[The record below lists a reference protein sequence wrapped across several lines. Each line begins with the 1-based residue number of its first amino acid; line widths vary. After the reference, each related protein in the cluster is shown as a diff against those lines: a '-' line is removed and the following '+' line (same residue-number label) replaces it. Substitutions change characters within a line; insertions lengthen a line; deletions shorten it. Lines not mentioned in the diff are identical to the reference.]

1 MQFLPRKPFAML
13 AGLLMALS
21 APASIA
27 HAQATG
33 TIRGTVTDSTTQR
46 GVPGVQVSIAGTT
59 RGAVTNDDGVYTLTA
74 VPAGTATV
82 RAQRIGYASQ
92 SRDVRVVAG
101 DAVTADFALHPV
113 ATVLSTVVSVGYG
126 TASRQ
131 DVSSAIASV
140 DSTAFAN
147 TPVAGVDNALQGR
160 IPGVQ
165 VMQNSGEPGSGIS
178 IRVRGPASLN
188 AGNAPLYVVD
198 GVPMIQGSL
207 SQIALSGQDVTAI
220 TGLNPDE
227 IASIDVLKDA
237 AAAAIYGSRGS
248 NGVVIVTTKRGAA
261 GKTRFSLNSYLG
273 TQKVEKTIGL
283 LNAQQYVE
291 VMNESAKNDGYA
303 PDDYDFTPGVDD
315 AATYDW
321 QGAVFR
327 RAPVSDVNLSLNG
340 GSDRLRYY
348 LSGSN
353 FDQRGIVIGSGYT
366 RQAGRLNLDIN
377 ATDKFFV
384 SSSIGLTREDNDR
397 IPGDQSLDGVVTNA
411 IGMQPMRP
419 IYGSSYGYAGD
430 NEDLRYSNPVAIADF
445 NFDKYKTLRALGTVS
460 ARYLISNRFSLDGR
474 VGADVYGIDE
484 LTWSDPKV
492 DGTYAASANG
502 VGRTASNTNTKYVAE
517 SYLTVDALNSASNR
531 LNLIGGA
538 SVEYNHRDL
547 SFTRG
552 EGFPSGFSTYIAN
565 AATITSWDGS
575 ATDNNLVSF
584 FSRANWS
591 YKDRYLLS
599 ASLRADGSSRFGA
612 DNRYGIFPAVS
623 AGWNVTDEGFAQGL
637 ANLATLKL
645 RASYGVTGNQGIGDF
660 ASRSLASG
668 SPYSGEAGVAP
679 TQLGNPSLK
688 WETTREV
695 DLGADVSMLDD
706 RASLIVD
713 WYNRNTSNLLVRRP
727 IPSTSGYTSIWSNIG
742 AIRNRGVD
750 LGLHTVNLDGGAR
763 GLGWSSDLNVT
774 WNRNVVTDLYGDQN
788 ATFTVSSRVTSVV
801 AVGQPIGEFYLYK
814 FVGVTPDSGNAR
826 FESARGTIVPAD
838 SLTADDLMF
847 VGSPQP
853 KYYGGFTNTFTF
865 RDFDLRGFLQFSQGT
880 KVFNMM
886 RIFTDDGG
894 WSYDNKT
901 THVLNRWQKPGDITN
916 EPRMSYDGVSG
927 ARVISSRFVE
937 DGSFVRLGELTL
949 GYKLPDR
956 LASAASMSNARIYLS
971 GRNLHTWT
979 SYSGYNPDV
988 NSAGIGSNVVMGV
1001 DYYAYPLARTFTLGV
1016 SASWRAGPPRAT
1028 SSNEAT
1034 ANHATQ
1040 SSNSHSP
1047 GAAGRGGL

>member
-1 MQFLPRKPFAML
+1 MQSLPRWSFAVL
-13 AGLLMALS
+13 AALFVALV
-21 APASIA
+21 APAGIA
-27 HAQATG
+27 RAQATG
-33 TIRGTVTDSTTQR
+33 TIRGTVTDSTNRR
-46 GVPGVQVSIAGTT
+46 GVPGVQVTISGTT
-59 RGAVTNDDGVYTLTA
+59 RGAVSNDNGVYTLTA
-74 VPAGTATV
+74 VPAGVVTI
-82 RAQRIGYASQ
+82 RAQRLGYSSQ
-92 SRDVRVVAG
+92 SRTVTVAAG
-101 DAVTADFALHPV
+101 SAVTADFELHPV

-131 DVSSAIASV
+131 DVSSAISSV
-140 DSTAFAN
+140 DSSTFAN
-147 TPVAGVDNALQGR
+147 TPVASVDNALQGR

-178 IRVRGPASLN
+178 MRVRGPASLN
-188 AGNAPLYVVD
+188 AGNQPLYVVD

-220 TGLNPDE
+220 SGLNPDE

-248 NGVVIVTTKRGAA
+248 NGVVLITTKRGAA
-261 GKTRFSLNSYLG
+261 GNTRFSLNSYVG

-291 VMNESAKNDGYA
+291 LYNESAKNDNRA
-303 PDDYDFTPGVDD
+303 LPFEPGVDD
-315 AATYDW
+315 VDTYDW

-327 RAPVSDVNLSLNG
+327 RAPVSDINLSMSG
-340 GSDRLRYY
+340 GSERLKFY

-353 FDQRGIVIGSGYT
+353 FDQRGIVIGSAYT
-366 RQAGRLNLDIN
+366 RQAGRLNLDVN
-377 ATDKFFV
+377 ATDRFFL
-384 SSSIGLTREDNDR
+384 SSTIGLTRENNDR

-411 IGMQPMRP
+411 IGMQPFMP
-419 IYGSSYGYAGD
+419 IYGSSSGYGGD
-430 NEDLRYSNPVAIADF
+430 NEGLRYSNPVAIADF
-445 NFDKYKTLRALGTVS
+445 NFDTFKTLRALGTLN
-460 ARYLISNRFSLDGR
+460 ARYLFSPMFSLEGR
-474 VGADVYGIDE
+474 VGADVYSIDE
-484 LTWSDPKV
+484 LTWGEPKV
-492 DGTYAASANG
+492 DGTYAASADG
-502 VGRTASNTNTKYVAE
+502 VGRTASNTNTKYMAE
-517 SYLTVDALNSASNR
+517 SFLTVNAINSASSR

-552 EGFPSGFSTYIAN
+552 EGFPAGFSTYVAN

-599 ASLRADGSSRFGA
+599 ASLRADGSSRFGT

-623 AGWNVTDEGFAQGL
+623 AGWNVTDESFAQGL
-637 ANLATLKL
+637 AKLATLKL

-668 SPYSGEAGVAP
+668 QPYSGVAGVAP
-679 TQLGNPSLK
+679 TQLGNPELK
-688 WETTREV
+688 WETTKEV
-695 DLGADVSMLDD
+695 DLGADVSVLDG

-713 WYNRNTSNLLVRRP
+713 WYNRNTSDLLVRRP
-727 IPSTSGYTSIWSNIG
+727 IPATSGYTSIWSNIG
-742 AIRNRGVD
+742 DIRNRGVD
-750 LGLHTVNLDGGAR
+750 MGLHTINLDGGANR
-763 GLGWSSDLNVT
+763 LGWTSDLNVT
-774 WNRNVVTDLYGDQN
+774 WNRNVVTHLYNGQT
-788 ATFTVSSRVTSVV
+788 ATFNVSSRITSVA
-801 AVGQPIGEFYLYK
+801 AVGQPLGEFYLYK
-814 FVGVTPDSGNAR
+814 FLRVNPDNGNAL
-826 FESARGTIVPAD
+826 FQAADGTETYSPGSSD
-838 SLTADDLMF
+838 RMF

-853 KYYGGFTNTFTF
+853 DYYGGFTNTLTF
-865 RDFDLRGFLQFSQGT
+865 RDFDLRGFLQFSQGN

-894 WSYDNKT
+894 CTWDNLST
-901 THVLNRWQKPGDITN
+901 LALDRWQKPGDITD
-916 EPRMSYDGVSG
+916 EPRMSYRCRSG
-927 ARVISSRFVE
+927 ADVISSRFIE
-937 DGSFVRLGELTL
+937 DGSFVRLGEVTL

-956 LASAASMSNARIYLS
+956 LASSARMTNARIYVS

-979 SYSGYNPDV
+979 DYSGYNPDV

-1016 SASWRAGPPRAT
+1016 SASW
-1028 SSNEAT
+1028 
-1034 ANHATQ
+1034 
-1040 SSNSHSP
+1040 
-1047 GAAGRGGL
+1047 

>member
-1 MQFLPRKPFAML
+1 MQSLPRKPFAVL
-13 AGLLMALS
+13 AALLVALA
-21 APASIA
+21 APVSIA

-33 TIRGTVTDSTTQR
+33 TIRGTVTDSASQR
-46 GVPGVQVSIAGTT
+46 GVSGVQVTIAGTT
-59 RGAVTNDDGVYTLTA
+59 RGTVTNDNGAYTLTA
-74 VPAGTATV
+74 VPSGTVTV
-82 RAQRIGYASQ
+82 RAQRLGYSSQ
-92 SRDVRVVAG
+92 SRSVTVVSG
-101 DAVTADFALHPV
+101 EAVTADFQLHPV
-113 ATVLSTVVSVGYG
+113 ATVLSAVVSVGYG
-126 TASRQ
+126 TATRQ

-140 DSTAFAN
+140 DSSVFAN

-178 IRVRGPASLN
+178 MRVRGPASLN
-188 AGNAPLYVVD
+188 AGNQPLYVVD

-261 GKTRFSLNSYLG
+261 GKTRFSFNSYVG

-291 VMNESAKNDGYA
+291 LYNESAVNDGYA
-303 PDDYDFTPGVDD
+303 PDELPFLPGVDD
-315 AATYDW
+315 VNSYDW

-327 RAPVSDVNLSLNG
+327 RSPVSDVNLSMSG
-340 GSDRLRYY
+340 GNERLKFY

-353 FDQRGIVIGSGYT
+353 FDQRGIVIGSGYR
-366 RQAGRLNLDIN
+366 RQAGRLNMDLN
-377 ATDKFFV
+377 ATDKLFV
-384 SSSIGLTREDNDR
+384 STSIGLTREDNDR

-411 IGMQPMRP
+411 IGMQPFVP
-419 IYGSSYGYAGD
+419 IYGSNYGYGGRAEGA
-430 NEDLRYSNPVAIADF
+430 RYSNPVAIADF
-445 NFDKYKTLRALGTVS
+445 NFDNLRTLRAMGNLDAKYS
-460 ARYLISNRFSLDGR
+460 FSDRVWLSGR

-484 LTWSDPKV
+484 LTWGDPRI
-492 DGTYAASANG
+492 DRTYAQSANG

-517 SYLTVDALNSASNR
+517 SFLTLEPLNQAANR
-531 LNLIGGA
+531 LSVIGGT

-552 EGFPSGFSTYIAN
+552 EGFPAGFSTYIVN
-565 AATITSWDGS
+565 AANITSWDGS

-584 FSRANWS
+584 FTRANWS
-591 YKDRYLLS
+591 YKERYLLS

-612 DNRYGIFPAVS
+612 DNRYGIFPAIS

-637 ANLATLKL
+637 ARLATLKL

-668 SPYSGEAGVAP
+668 TPYSGEAGVSP
-679 TQLGNPSLK
+679 TQLGNPNLK
-688 WETTREV
+688 WETTKET
-695 DLGADVSMLDD
+695 DLGADLSVLDG

-713 WYNRNTSNLLVRRP
+713 WYNRNTSDLLVRRP

-742 AIRNRGVD
+742 SIRNRGVD
-750 LGLHTVNLDGGAR
+750 LGLHTVNLDGGSR
-763 GLGWSSDLNVT
+763 GLGWTSDLNVT
-774 WNRNVVTDLYGDQN
+774 WNKNVVTDLYNGQL
-788 ATFTVSSRVTSVV
+788 ATFNVSSRITSVA
-801 AVGQPIGEFYLYK
+801 AVGQPLGEFYLYK
-814 FVGVTPDSGNAR
+814 FLRVDPETGNAV
-826 FESARGTIVPAD
+826 FANAD
-838 SLTADDLMF
+838 GSETDSPTDRMF
-847 VGSPQP
+847 VGNPQP

-865 RDFDLRGFLQFSQGT
+865 RNFDLRGFVQFSRGN

-894 WSYDNKT
+894 CTWDNEST
-901 THVLNRWQKPGDITN
+901 IALTRWQKPGDITN
-916 EPRMSYDGVSG
+916 EPRMSYDCTSG
-927 ARVISSRFVE
+927 ADVISSRFVE

-956 LASAASMSNARIYLS
+956 LASAARMDNARIYLS

-979 SYSGYNPDV
+979 NYSGYNPDV

-1016 SASWRAGPPRAT
+1016 SASW
-1028 SSNEAT
+1028 
-1034 ANHATQ
+1034 
-1040 SSNSHSP
+1040 
-1047 GAAGRGGL
+1047 

>member
-1 MQFLPRKPFAML
+1 VL
-13 AGLLMALS
+13 AAVLVALV
-21 APASIA
+21 APAGIA
-27 HAQATG
+27 RAQATG
-33 TIRGTVTDSTTQR
+33 TIRGTVTDSSSRR
-46 GVPGVQVSIAGTT
+46 GVPGVQVTISGTT
-59 RGAVTNDDGVYTLTA
+59 RGAVTNDAGAYTLAA
-74 VPAGTATV
+74 VPAGAVTI
-82 RAQRIGYASQ
+82 RAQRLGYSSQ
-92 SRDVRVVAG
+92 SRTVSVGAG
-101 DAVTADFALHPV
+101 EIATADFTLHPV
-113 ATVLSTVVSVGYG
+113 ATVLSAVVSVGYG

-140 DSTAFAN
+140 DSSVFAN

-188 AGNAPLYVVD
+188 AGNQPLYVVD

-248 NGVVIVTTKRGAA
+248 NGVVIITTKRGAA
-261 GKTRFSLNSYLG
+261 GNTRFAFNSYVG

-291 VMNESAKNDGYA
+291 LYNESAKND
-303 PDDYDFTPGVDD
+303 DYDPEDYPFVAGVDD
-315 AATYDW
+315 VNSYDW

-327 RAPVSDVNLSLNG
+327 RSPVSDVNLSMSG
-340 GSDRLRYY
+340 GNERLRFY

-353 FDQRGIVIGSGYT
+353 FDQEGIVIGSAYN
-366 RQAGRLNLDIN
+366 RQAMRLNMDLN
-377 ATDKFFV
+377 ATQKLFV
-384 SSSIGLTREDNDR
+384 SSSVGLTRENNDR

-411 IGMQPMRP
+411 IGMQPFAP
-419 IYGSSYGYAGD
+419 IYGSASGFGGRAEG
-430 NEDLRYSNPVAIADF
+430 LRYSNPVATAAF
-445 NFDKYKTLRALGTVS
+445 SFDTYKTLRALGNLD
-460 ARYLISNRFSLDGR
+460 AKYLFSDKVFLSGR

-484 LTWSDPKV
+484 LTWSDPRI
-492 DGTYAASANG
+492 DRAYAASAGG
-502 VGRTASNTNTKYVAE
+502 VGRTAHNTNTKYVAE
-517 SYLTVDALNSASNR
+517 SFLTVEPMSAPSNR
-531 LNLIGGA
+531 LSVIGGA

-547 SFTRG
+547 SFARG
-552 EGFPSGFSTYIAN
+552 EGFPSGFTTYIVN
-565 AATITSWDGS
+565 AANLVSWDGS

-584 FSRANWS
+584 FGRANWS
-591 YKDRYLLS
+591 SNDRYLLS

-612 DNRYGIFPAVS
+612 DNRYGIFPAIS
-623 AGWNVTDEGFAQGL
+623 AGWNVTEESFAQPL
-637 ANLATLKL
+637 ARLATLKL

-668 SPYSGEAGVAP
+668 EPYSGQAGVALS
-679 TQLGNPSLK
+679 QIGNPSLR
-688 WETTREV
+688 WETTKEV
-695 DLGADVSMLDD
+695 DVGADVAVLDG

-713 WYNRNTSNLLVRRP
+713 WYNRSTSDLLVRRP
-727 IPSTSGYTSIWSNIG
+727 IPATSGFTSVWSNIG

-750 LGLHTVNLDGGAR
+750 LGLHAVLLDGGPR
-763 GLGWSSDLNVT
+763 GFGWTSDLNTT
-774 WNRNVVTDLYGDQN
+774 WNNNVVTDLYDGQN
-788 ATFTVSSRVTSVV
+788 ATFTVSSRITSVV

-814 FVGVTPDSGNAR
+814 FLRVDPDNGNAV
-826 FESARGTIVPAD
+826 FQSADGSETD
-838 SLTADDLMF
+838 SPGSNDRMF

-865 RDFDLRGFLQFSQGT
+865 RNLDLRGFLQFSQGN

-894 WSYDNKT
+894 CTWDNEST
-901 THVLNRWQKPGDITN
+901 IALGRWQKPGDVTN
-916 EPRMSYDGVSG
+916 VPRMSYDCTSG
-927 ARVISSRFVE
+927 ADVISSRFVE
-937 DGSFVRLGELTL
+937 DGSFVRLGEVTL

-956 LASAASMSNARIYLS
+956 LASSAKMNNARIYVS

-979 SYSGYNPDV
+979 KYTGYNPDV

-1016 SASWRAGPPRAT
+1016 TAGW
-1028 SSNEAT
+1028 
-1034 ANHATQ
+1034 
-1040 SSNSHSP
+1040 
-1047 GAAGRGGL
+1047 